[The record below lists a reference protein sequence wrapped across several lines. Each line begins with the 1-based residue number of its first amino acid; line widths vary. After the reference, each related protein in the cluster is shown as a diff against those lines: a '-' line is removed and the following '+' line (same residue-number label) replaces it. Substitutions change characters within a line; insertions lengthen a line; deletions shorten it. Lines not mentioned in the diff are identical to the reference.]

1 MTVAVLMK
9 PQIALGNRLFSTQ
22 RDGKEKDDGAQTG
35 KAGEVKG
42 TVWIKMGEVE
52 SCLGM

>member
-1 MTVAVLMK
+1 MTAGVLMK

-22 RDGKEKDDGAQTG
+22 RDGKEKDDEAQTG
-35 KAGEVKG
+35 KAGEFKD
-42 TVWIKMGEVE
+42 TVWIKIGEVE